1 MNEVENKLGRL
12 THLQELSRATEEKL
26 IALNGLAERVSQKTK
41 VLEGQKHIVDRAVIQ
56 ANHMNELAWNM
67 DVQIGK
73 LNEGLKEA
81 ARGEETAGRIEK
93 LVEDIHEP
101 VGTATRV
108 RDELVHETARMEK
121 DGRALM
127 EMVHTNV
134 ETLALEKREFEAFS
148 ERLRALQDALQ
159 ESEQRM
165 DALGV
170 KERQLSTLPQRID
183 EFSRSFEVL
192 LGQADELTGK
202 QASLDRLREG
212 LTHVDDLTARTVAQY
227 QSLTRSRADLEGLRK
242 EIHDFQRSYA
252 DIAQLRDK
260 LGADRTALEA
270 FGERLGSFRA
280 RAPEIEATM
289 DSILGK
295 MSLVDEGT
303 KQAARIGEM
312 TADLDAQVT
321 RVTGRLEVVGA
332 LQERLNA
339 LHAVASEVDSKLAE
353 QLARRVELDTL
364 RTHCDGLIAQM
375 VDAQQKVEGV
385 AALQGKVL
393 PMETRLTILQDRL
406 EKTGA
411 RVKEVQLDETT
422 LADQEARFTDLV
434 EQSRSLATETADRMQ
449 QAQGLAAQVARTS
462 ASRDELIEELARV
475 QARQRDA
482 VGQAEAAEDQL
493 RRAETMYVALE
504 QRRSQLAFS
513 EKKLATVEIRM
524 AELGKKST
532 DIELKMK
539 ALDDRDAVVAAVRS
553 EVDNIHQISAKSLED
568 LQYVSDHRE
577 QVAALRRQ
585 VDELLATAGGAQRA
599 IDAIDARRRDI
610 EEVQSKTTLITNLLE
625 DVRVNLETVGEQK
638 AVVDHI
644 IDRLAKLE
652 FVTVEAQNTLRMLSQ
667 ERELAERIEQSIKQL
682 RGRAGANPE
691 EGRQSAYSAFHDCV
705 ALP

>member
-1 MNEVENKLGRL
+1 
-12 THLQELSRATEEKL
+12 
-26 IALNGLAERVSQKTK
+26 
-41 VLEGQKHIVDRAVIQ
+41 
-56 ANHMNELAWNM
+56 
-67 DVQIGK
+67 
-73 LNEGLKEA
+73 
-81 ARGEETAGRIEK
+81 
-93 LVEDIHEP
+93 
-101 VGTATRV
+101 
-108 RDELVHETARMEK
+108 
-121 DGRALM
+121 
-127 EMVHTNV
+127 
-134 ETLALEKREFEAFS
+134 
-148 ERLRALQDALQ
+148 
-159 ESEQRM
+159 
-165 DALGV
+165 
-170 KERQLSTLPQRID
+170 
-183 EFSRSFEVL
+183 
-192 LGQADELTGK
+192 
-202 QASLDRLREG
+202 
-212 LTHVDDLTARTVAQY
+212 
-227 QSLTRSRADLEGLRK
+227 
-242 EIHDFQRSYA
+242 
-252 DIAQLRDK
+252 
-260 LGADRTALEA
+260 
-270 FGERLGSFRA
+270 
-280 RAPEIEATM
+280 
-289 DSILGK
+289 
-295 MSLVDEGT
+295 
-303 KQAARIGEM
+303 
-312 TADLDAQVT
+312 
-321 RVTGRLEVVGA
+321 
-332 LQERLNA
+332 
-339 LHAVASEVDSKLAE
+339 
-353 QLARRVELDTL
+353 
-364 RTHCDGLIAQM
+364 M

-434 EQSRSLATETADRMQ
+434 EQSRSLATEAADRMQ

-691 EGRQSAYSAFHDCV
+691 EGRQSA
-705 ALP
+705 